1 MVKIRLKR
9 MGSKF
14 NAIYKLV
21 ATDSRSPRDGKFIE
35 ALGHYNPH
43 NKELTINKEAT
54 AKWLAQGAQPTITV
68 ANLFRTNKLT
78 EELLKAKK

>member
-14 NAIYKLV
+14 NAVYKVV
-21 ATDSRSPRDGKFIE
+21 AADSRAPRDGKFIE

-43 NKELTINKEAT
+43 NKELHLNKEAT
-54 AKWLAQGAQPTITV
+54 AKWLAQGAQPTLTV

-78 EELLKAKK
+78 EELKAKK